1 MTNSRSNDAAPKG
14 LLDGVRVVDLTHYV
28 SGPYCTKLLATLGAE
43 VIKIERPRS
52 GDPMRSLG
60 PFASALMPDATAGQG
75 QRSTHDEREENGA
88 WFLYL
93 NTSKKSLTLDLKSGE
108 GKRVLR
114 DLVASSQIL
123 VENFAPGVLDR
134 LDLGYDELRSVNPEL
149 VMTSISNYG
158 QTGPRRDWKAAE
170 INLYAAGGLMNIT
183 GEPEYEPLKEG
194 APLSQLGAGQ
204 NAFVASMVGLIHAE
218 DSGEGQ
224 HIDISI
230 AEYATNILE
239 NAMMQYSYSGQEYT
253 RVGNRGYG
261 RAAWGIY
268 PCQDGYVGII
278 AGPDQRWPEVAEIM
292 EREELSDPRFASR
305 YGRLVHADEVD
316 ALMLPWLLDH
326 DKVDVFKAGQEHGLA
341 FTFVATMEDLLE
353 MEQLTARDY
362 FVELDHPVTGPLQYP
377 GRPISPA
384 TRSDAWVYRRAP
396 LLGEHTNEI
405 LEYRLGYST
414 DQISR
419 LRDQG
424 VI

>member
-52 GDPMRSLG
+52 GDPMRSFG

-93 NTSKKSLTLDLKSGE
+93 NTSKKSLTLDLKSAE

-114 DLVASSQIL
+114 DLVASSHIL

-134 LDLGYDELRSVNPEL
+134 LALGYDELRSVNPEL

-341 FTFVATMEDLLE
+341 FTYVATMEDLLE

-362 FVELDHPVTGPLQYP
+362 FVQLDHPVTGPLQYP

-396 LLGEHTNEI
+396 LLGEHTNEV